1 MQELKKFPNRKE
13 PKERIMSNK
22 KTPKFENFE
31 KGMTK
36 DYTPPKYV
44 VQPPVDDKGWEM
56 FSAAFN
62 KQKSYFKP
70 GIKSANQDLKDHEY

>member
-1 MQELKKFPNRKE
+1 
-13 PKERIMSNK
+13 MSNK

-56 FSAAFN
+56 FSTAFN